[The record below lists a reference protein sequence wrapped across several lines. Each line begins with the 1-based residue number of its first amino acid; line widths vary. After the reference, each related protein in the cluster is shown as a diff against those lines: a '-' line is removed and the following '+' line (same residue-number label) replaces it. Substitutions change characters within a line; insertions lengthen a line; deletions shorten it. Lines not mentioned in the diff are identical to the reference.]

1 MYIFSNVIAR
11 ILALVFAAPYAGG
24 APWST
29 PAEFPQ
35 APYPD
40 ELPAQEAFAV
50 LDPSRYAVTR
60 TAAPGQPANEAWME
74 PYAFFLNYDA
84 HEYRL
89 TLDRYYDIQ
98 RVTIRF
104 APGKARDFL
113 VQFAESELAWYNA
126 KPLSQEQNGDTVTL
140 AVDECCRKY
149 IRVQLNSPAAS
160 KDDVLDMQ
168 VIAAPTV
175 VLPTVRKG
183 PVTMG
188 VARPVILPLPADV
201 PGVAQA
207 VIDLGGTWKLNL
219 DPPNGFWRDAAAED
233 WKDAQV
239 PAFTEVA
246 AGEFLPSQANDIRE
260 AAYKTTFAVP
270 EDARGKRLF
279 LRFESVQTTARV
291 WVNGVLAG
299 THHGGYGT
307 FDFDITA
314 YAQPGAAATL
324 AVGVARVPYDASFV
338 LGRAPD
344 TMGIN
349 GPVKLII
356 AGQAHLTR
364 LAVDTQLRPSSQ
376 AAVLR
381 LDSSAALG
389 GAQSAEARLSL
400 TGPDGESVPLPQS
413 VIRYSGPGDVR
424 TEIVIQQPRLWNAE
438 TPNLYTLRV
447 ELSADGEVVE
457 TITRRV
463 GFREVG
469 MDNFLSKEL
478 RVNGEKVFLR
488 GVNWTNLNPTG
499 GLTFNYESDRA
510 SLLLLKRANVNMI
523 RTSHHP
529 QYEAILDLCDELGIY
544 VESEAGPHLVT
555 DGHVH
560 EWVEKYYTLSDK
572 SYAPW
577 FLTQYA
583 ENVER
588 SRSHASVIAYSLGNE
603 SAFGGNQ
610 QRGALYTRA
619 VDPSRPIKFSWWGG
633 YLESCLTDFRSVH
646 YDDPPPVPQ
655 KTAVVDEYAHLHTGG
670 RRIESDPGL
679 RGYYAHVIAA
689 KADLLWK
696 QYGTAGGAIW
706 HSRDFLVF
714 GPGGVMPFNPEWGLL
729 DPWNRPKPEYYDVK
743 KAYAPV
749 KVDEQQTLAAPSQGR
764 LSLEVENRYAFTSL
778 DEILCRWSVGGE
790 SGAFALPPIQPGRRG
805 TFTLPERAWKNG
817 EALTLSFAR
826 P

>member
-11 ILALVFAAPYAGG
+11 FLTLIFAALYALGG

-29 PAEFPQ
+29 LAELPQMPYPAE
-35 APYPD
+35 
-40 ELPAQEAFAV
+40 LPVQEAFAA
-50 LDPSRYAVTR
+50 LEPSQYTITR
-60 TAAPGQPANEAWME
+60 TAAPGQPKKGKLGE
-74 PYAFFLNYDA
+74 YAFFLNYDA

-89 TLDRYYDIQ
+89 TLDKYYDIQ

-104 APGKARDFL
+104 APGKAHDFL
-113 VQFAESELAWYNA
+113 VQFAESELVWYNA
-126 KPLSQEQNGDTVTL
+126 KPLSREQNGDTVTL
-140 AVDECCRKY
+140 TVDECYRKY
-149 IRVQLNSPAAS
+149 IRVQLSGPAAS

-168 VIAAPTV
+168 VVAAPTV
-175 VLPTVRKG
+175 VLPTVRRG

-207 VIDLGGTWKLNL
+207 VSDLSGTWKLSL
-219 DPPNGFWRDAAAED
+219 DPPGGFWRSAAAEG
-233 WKDAQV
+233 WRDAQV

-246 AGEFLPSQANDIRE
+246 AGELLPSQANDIRE
-260 AAYKTTFAVP
+260 VAYKTAFVVP

-324 AVGVARVPYDASFV
+324 VVGVARVPYDASFT
-338 LGRAPD
+338 LSRGPD

-356 AGQAHLTR
+356 AGQTHLTR
-364 LAVDTQLRPSSQ
+364 LAVDTQLRSHNKT
-376 AAVLR
+376 AVLK
-381 LDSSAALG
+381 LDSTVSLG
-389 GAQSAEARLSL
+389 GAQFAEARLSL
-400 TGPDGESVPLPQS
+400 TGPDGESVPLPKS
-413 VIRYSGPGDVR
+413 VIKYSGAGDVKSDI
-424 TEIVIQQPRLWNAE
+424 TVQHPKLWNAE

-447 ELSADGEVVE
+447 ELVADGEVVE
-457 TITRRV
+457 AVTRRV
-463 GFREVG
+463 GFREIEIE
-469 MDNFLSKEL
+469 NFFTKEL
-478 RVNGEKVFLR
+478 RVNGQPVFLR
-488 GVNWTNLNPTG
+488 GVDWTNLNPTG
-499 GLTFNYESDRA
+499 GLAFDYESDRK
-510 SLLLLKRANVNMI
+510 SLLLLKKANVNMI

-529 QYEAILDLCDELGIY
+529 QYEAILELCDELGIY

-560 EWVEKYYTLSDK
+560 EWIEKYHTLNDK
-572 SYAPW
+572 KYAAW

-588 SRSHASVIAYSLGNE
+588 ARSHASVIIYSLGNE
-603 SAFGGNQ
+603 SSFGKNQ
-610 QRGALYTRA
+610 ERGALYTRA
-619 VDPSRPIKFSWWGG
+619 IDPSRPIKFSWWGE
-633 YLESCLTDFRSVH
+633 YVQSCLTDFRSVH
-646 YDDPPPVPQ
+646 YDDPPLVPQ
-655 KTAVVDEYAHLHTGG
+655 KVAVVDEYAHLHTGG

-696 QYGTAGGAIW
+696 HYSTAGGAIW

-714 GPGGVMPFNPEWGLL
+714 GP
-729 DPWNRPKPEYYDVK
+729 
-743 KAYAPV
+743 
-749 KVDEQQTLAAPSQGR
+749 
-764 LSLEVENRYAFTSL
+764 
-778 DEILCRWSVGGE
+778 
-790 SGAFALPPIQPGRRG
+790 
-805 TFTLPERAWKNG
+805 
-817 EALTLSFAR
+817 
-826 P
+826 